1 MRPHL
6 MSIKKY
12 IEKDKALE
20 RRFQPVIVDE
30 PSFETAVSILR
41 GLKNKYEVF
50 HGIKILDEALVQAV
64 KLSQRYITDR
74 YLPDKAIDLIDEA
87 ASSLRINIDTMP
99 EDIDIFTREKL
110 QLEIERNALMEEHS
124 KEAEHKIAR
133 ISKKIES
140 LEAKIAKLKD
150 QWIQEKKVINNTT
163 TVKKNIEIL
172 KSQIENCAEK
182 RRVNHL
188 SGSKI
193 QADACNGTEA

>member
-99 EDIDIFTREKL
+99 EDIDIFTP
-110 QLEIERNALMEEHS
+110 
-124 KEAEHKIAR
+124 
-133 ISKKIES
+133 
-140 LEAKIAKLKD
+140 
-150 QWIQEKKVINNTT
+150 
-163 TVKKNIEIL
+163 
-172 KSQIENCAEK
+172 
-182 RRVNHL
+182 
-188 SGSKI
+188 
-193 QADACNGTEA
+193 